1 MTKELKYYIKL
12 DEEGKRISPGY
23 REDGNVPDDVKAS
36 GILVTK
42 DIFSKLCNGYL
53 LDPDTKL
60 LKEIPPYEPSL
71 KELQEAKIAEFKTLR
86 DAEEIAPVEYKGQ
99 LFDYDSEKSVPRI
112 NEAIGFMERNEVA
125 TQEWTLADNSR
136 MEVTVSDLY
145 AVKDVAAM
153 RSGAL
158 HDKYNTIKEK
168 ALNCKSKT
176 EIEVITW

>member
-1 MTKELKYYIKL
+1 
-12 DEEGKRISPGY
+12 
-23 REDGNVPDDVKAS
+23 
-36 GILVTK
+36 
-42 DIFSKLCNGYL
+42 
-53 LDPDTKL
+53 
-60 LKEIPPYEPSL
+60 
-71 KELQEAKIAEFKTLR
+71 
-86 DAEEIAPVEYKGQ
+86 
-99 LFDYDSEKSVPRI
+99 
-112 NEAIGFMERNEVA
+112 MERNEVA

-168 ALNCKSKT
+168 VLNCKSKT

>member
-23 REDGNVPDDVKAS
+23 REDGDIPEDVKS
-36 GILVTK
+36 NGILVTK
-42 DIFSKLCNGYL
+42 AEFTMLLNGYL
-53 LDPDTKL
+53 RDPMTGEF
-60 LKEIPPYEPSL
+60 KEIPPYEPSL
-71 KELQEAKIAEFKTLR
+71 EELQEAKIAEFKTLR

-112 NEAIGFMERNEVA
+112 NEAIGFMERNELA
-125 TQEWTLADNSR
+125 AQEWTLADNSR

-153 RSGAL
+153 RSGGL
-158 HDKYNTIKEK
+158 HDKYNDLKGK
-168 ALNCKSKT
+168 VLNCKSKA
-176 EIEVITW
+176 EIDAIAW